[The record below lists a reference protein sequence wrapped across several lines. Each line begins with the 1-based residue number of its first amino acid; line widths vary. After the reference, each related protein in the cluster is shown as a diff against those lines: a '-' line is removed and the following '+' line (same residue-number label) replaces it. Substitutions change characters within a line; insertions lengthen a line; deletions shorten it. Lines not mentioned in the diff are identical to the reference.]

1 MPNFSCTRRRNN
13 NQRSS
18 PSDHRVGATPPPP
31 GDKPGGDGTGTGTGG
46 NSYKAPHAPS
56 LLGGVDALSSTVS
69 SSDLME
75 SGVPRSDSWKDIAAF
90 TEGLSGMTTL
100 LPR

>member
-18 PSDHRVGATPPPP
+18 TFDHRVGATPPPP
-31 GDKPGGDGTGTGTGG
+31 GDKPGGDGTGG
-46 NSYKAPHAPS
+46 NSYKAPHDPS
-56 LLGGVDALSSTVS
+56 LLGGVDALSSTVG

-75 SGVPRSDSWKDIAAF
+75 SSFPRSDSWKDIAAF

>member
-13 NQRSS
+13 NQRSNT
-18 PSDHRVGATPPPP
+18 SDHRVGATPPPP
-31 GDKPGGDGTGTGTGG
+31 GDKPGGSGTGG
-46 NSYKAPHAPS
+46 NSYKAPHDPS
-56 LLGGVDALSSTVS
+56 LLGGVDALSSTVG

-90 TEGLSGMTTL
+90 TEDLSGMTTL

>member
-1 MPNFSCTRRRNN
+1 M
-13 NQRSS
+13 
-18 PSDHRVGATPPPP
+18 
-31 GDKPGGDGTGTGTGG
+31 
-46 NSYKAPHAPS
+46 
-56 LLGGVDALSSTVS
+56 DALSSTVG

-75 SGVPRSDSWKDIAAF
+75 SGIPRSDSWKDIAAF